1 MQSWT
6 EIDRRRQPFIRMGEA
21 MFGGMYRRIRRS
33 LLNEI
38 SNATQMEQ
46 IEAIASNVNF
56 EAEMVESYTQFYLK
70 ATIAFASHFVS
81 GYKHIRVPLVRKSED
96 EWMQEIYKYIAD
108 EGGVLIS
115 QAAYNHREEIIA
127 ATKKFVRQGIDEGWG
142 IVKTAKEI
150 GKHMK
155 KADQWKAKRIARTE
169 TVRASNHGVQMG
181 MRDLPGNKEKVWIS
195 TFDDRS
201 RQDHMAMEGKTAK
214 ENEAFVLPD
223 GSRLMFPGDPAGGA
237 GQTINCR
244 CGMGIILTS
253 EIYR

>member
-127 ATKKFVRQGIDEGWG
+127 ATKKFVRQGMDEGWG
-142 IVKTAKEI
+142 IVRTAKEI
-150 GKHMK
+150 GRHQ
-155 KADQWKAKRIARTE
+155 AEVDGWKAKRIART
-169 TVRASNHGVQMG
+169 
-181 MRDLPGNKEKVWIS
+181 
-195 TFDDRS
+195 
-201 RQDHMAMEGKTAK
+201 
-214 ENEAFVLPD
+214 
-223 GSRLMFPGDPAGGA
+223 
-237 GQTINCR
+237 
-244 CGMGIILTS
+244 
-253 EIYR
+253 